1 MRAMADRQRSNRHAS
16 FVTGARAV
24 SKSLLKHDTI
34 LLMAESSTR
43 RVEPATGPGEIDDA
57 RDEGR
62 VLVVAA
68 LRAFPETVHIM
79 RDRRVS

>member
-1 MRAMADRQRSNRHAS
+1 MSVR
-16 FVTGARAV
+16 
-24 SKSLLKHDTI
+24 LLEHDTI

-43 RVEPATGPGEIDDA
+43 RVEPATVPGEIDDA

-79 RDRRVS
+79 RDRRIN